1 MPDAP
6 ATLYVVD
13 AHALIY
19 RMFHA
24 LAPMTAPDG
33 RPTNATFG
41 FTRDLLTLFDEI
53 QPTYLVAAFDQ
64 PGGTFRDAIYP
75 EYKKHRP
82 PPPDDLIAQ
91 IPMIQ
96 AVMTAMNLPVLGV
109 PNYEADDVM
118 ATLAH
123 HGSDRGIEVYLCTND
138 KDCRQLLNDR
148 VRMYDL
154 RKKTTIGPAELLA
167 NQGITPEQ
175 AVDYQALIGDSVDNV
190 PGVVGIGEKTA
201 AKLLQT
207 YGTLDNLVAKADEI
221 KQVKQKENL
230 KRAIDT
236 GDLERSRTLVR
247 LDRNVPMPLEW
258 EAWKRQPW
266 DNEKLLALFETYGF
280 RSFAARVRHEMKA
293 AQDKAPTAAKNPEL
307 LAALGLDAPM
317 VAAPK
322 GKGKAK
328 TKPLMGGGMF
338 DEPEPA
344 AAEPDPEFPFG
355 ATAAPDTWNAKYTLV
370 DTPEA
375 FQKFLKELKAQKRF
389 CFDLETTALDPL
401 RCEIVGLAFSWK
413 PTEGCYLP
421 VRGPAE
427 DKVLPPDATLAAL
440 KPIFEDPA
448 VAKVNQN
455 VKYDQLALL
464 SAGVHLA
471 GVAGDSM
478 VAHYLLHAGE
488 RSHGLDE
495 LTRKYLGHENISITE
510 LIGKG
515 KNQKRMDQVP
525 VAKVFPYAAEDADA
539 AWRLTEL
546 LEPQLAAIGVRELYD
561 TLEVPLI
568 DVLAEMEANG
578 IRVDVP
584 YLQKLSVQMANRLA
598 ILEKE
603 IHAIAGKEFNIASL
617 KQLRD
622 VLYKDLKLPILKK
635 TDLTGEPSTD
645 QETLEKLAV
654 MGHLVPKTIIEH
666 RQISKLKGTYVDAL
680 PAIVNPRT
688 GRVHTSFNQTVA
700 ATGRLSSSDPNLQNI
715 PARTDLGREIR
726 QAFIPQDGWQLVT
739 ADYSQIEL
747 RLLAHFSG
755 DENLKTAYAENR
767 DIHTQ
772 VAGEI
777 FGVAADAVTS
787 DMRRVAKT
795 VNFGVIYGM
804 SAHGLAERLG
814 IDRKEADKFIT
825 NYFARYP
832 AVLTYQDTL
841 LNNARENGY
850 VKSILG
856 RQRKFDPTAIRPKTS
871 YQSRNGAEREAINM
885 EIQAS
890 AADLMKLA
898 LLNVSKRMRQEK
910 LAARMLLSV
919 HDELVFEA
927 PPAEVKTLAAVVRH
941 EMTAAMTLSVPLA
954 VDVSAG
960 PNWLEGEDVE

>member
-1 MPDAP
+1 MPESP
-6 ATLYVVD
+6 ATLYVID

-24 LAPMTAPDG
+24 LAPMTSPDG

-41 FTRDLLTLFDEI
+41 FTRDLLCIFDEI
-53 QPTYLVAAFDQ
+53 KPTYLVCAFDP
-64 PGGTFRDAIYP
+64 PGGTFRDTIFP
-75 EYKKHRP
+75 DYKKTRSP
-82 PPPDDLIAQ
+82 APDDLIAQ

-96 AVMTAMNLPVLGV
+96 SVMEAMRIPVLTV
-109 PNYEADDVM
+109 LNYEADDVM

-123 HGSDRGIEVYLCTND
+123 HGHEKGIEVYLCTND
-138 KDCRQLLNDR
+138 KDCRQLLTER

-154 RKKTTIGPAELLA
+154 RKKTTLGPAELLA
-167 NQGITPEQ
+167 DWGITPEQ
-175 AVDYQALIGDSVDNV
+175 AVDFQALIGDSVDNV
-190 PGVVGIGEKTA
+190 PGVVGVGEKTA
-201 AKLLQT
+201 TKLLQA
-207 YGTLDNLVAKADEI
+207 YGTLDNLVSKATEI
-221 KQVKQKENL
+221 KQAKQRENL
-230 KRAIDT
+230 LKAIET

-247 LDRNVPMPLEW
+247 LERNVPMPLEW
-258 EAWKRQPW
+258 DKWRRQPW
-266 DNEKLLALFETYGF
+266 DNERLLGLFEEFGF
-280 RSFAARVRHEMKA
+280 RGYAARVRTAIKSA
-293 AQDKAPTAAKNPEL
+293 GDKAPIAPKNAEL

-317 VAAPK
+317 
-322 GKGKAK
+322 
-328 TKPLMGGGMF
+328 
-338 DEPEPA
+338 A
-344 AAEPDPEFPFG
+344 AAKPKSGNLFADPDEDPDSPFDHPPP
-355 ATAAPDTWNAKYTLV
+355 APPPDNWNATYTLV

-375 FQKFLKELKAQKRF
+375 FDRFLTQLKAQPRF
-389 CFDLETTALDPL
+389 CFDLETTGLDALQCD
-401 RCEIVGLAFSWK
+401 IVGLAFSWK
-413 PTEGCYLP
+413 EREGYYLP
-421 VRGPAE
+421 VRGPLG
-427 DKVLPPDATLAAL
+427 DNVLPGETTLAAL

-448 VAKVNQN
+448 IQKVNQN
-455 VKYDQLALL
+455 VKYDLL
-464 SAGVHLA
+464 VLKSHGVDVR

-478 VAHYLLHAGE
+478 LAHYLLHSGE
-488 RSHGLDE
+488 RSHNLDE

-525 VAKVFPYAAEDADA
+525 VARVFTYAAEDADA
-539 AWRLTEL
+539 SWRLTEM
-546 LEPQLAAIGVRELYD
+546 LEPQLEPMGVRTLYD
-561 TLEVPLI
+561 TVEVPLI
-568 DVLAEMEANG
+568 GVLAEMEATG
-578 IRVDVP
+578 IRIDVP
-584 YLQKLSVQMANRLA
+584 YLKRLSEQMAIRLA
-598 ILEKE
+598 ALEKE
-603 IHAIAGKEFNIASL
+603 IHELAGREFNIASL
-617 KQLRD
+617 KQLRE
-622 VLYKDLKLPILKK
+622 VLYVGLGLPVLKK

-654 MGHLVPKTIIEH
+654 LGHPVPRKIIEH

-680 PAIVNPRT
+680 PALVNPKT
-688 GRVHTSFNQTVA
+688 GRLHTSYNQTVA

-726 QAFIPQDGWQLVT
+726 QAFIPREGWQLVT

-755 DENLKTAYAENR
+755 DENMRAAYAENR

-777 FGVAADAVTS
+777 FGVPPEAVTS

-814 IDRKEADKFIT
+814 IDRREADRFIG
-825 NYFARYP
+825 NYFARFS
-832 AVLTYQDTL
+832 AVLTYQDNL
-841 LNNARENGY
+841 LRKAREQGC

-856 RQRKFDPTAIRPKTS
+856 RQRKFDPSAIRAKST
-871 YQSRNGAEREAINM
+871 YQSRNQGEREAINM

-898 LLNVSKRMRQEK
+898 LLNVSRK
-910 LAARMLLSV
+910 LKEEGLSARMLLTV

-927 PPAEVKTLAAVVRH
+927 PVAETAALAALVRR
-941 EMTAAMTLSVPLA
+941 EMTEAMTLSVPLV

-960 PNWLEGEDVE
+960 PNWLDGEELS

>member
-1 MPDAP
+1 MPDSP

-53 QPTYLVAAFDQ
+53 RPDYLVCAFDP
-64 PGGTFRDAIYP
+64 PGGTFRDTIFP
-75 EYKKHRP
+75 DYKKTRP
-82 PPPDDLIAQ
+82 PAPDDLIAQ

-96 AVMTAMNLPVLGV
+96 SIMEAMRVPVLGV

-123 HGSDRGIEVYLCTND
+123 HGHEKGIEVFLCTND
-138 KDCRQLLNDR
+138 KDCRQLLTDR

-154 RKKTTIGPAELLA
+154 RKKTTLGPAELLA
-167 NQGITPEQ
+167 DWGITPEQ
-175 AVDYQALIGDSVDNV
+175 AVDFQALIGDSVDNV
-190 PGVVGIGEKTA
+190 PGVVGVGEKTA

-207 YGTLDNLVAKADEI
+207 YGTLDNLVAKAHE
-221 KQVKQKENL
+221 VKQAKQRENL
-230 KRAIDT
+230 KKAIES

-247 LDRNVPMPLEW
+247 LERNVPMPLEW
-258 EAWKRQPW
+258 DQWKRQPW
-266 DNEKLLALFETYGF
+266 DHERLLALFEEFGF
-280 RSFAARVRHEMKA
+280 RSYAARVRTAMKSA
-293 AQDKAPTAAKNPEL
+293 ADKVPIVPKNAEL
-307 LAALGLDAPM
+307 LAALGLEAPM
-317 VAAPK
+317 PAAKPK
-322 GKGKAK
+322 GGRG
-328 TKPLMGGGMF
+328 LF
-338 DEPEPA
+338 D
-344 AAEPDPEFPFG
+344 DPEEETPTEGAGDFAFG
-355 ATAAPDTWNAKYTLV
+355 ANAGPDTWAATYTLV
-370 DTPEA
+370 NTPEL
-375 FQKFLKELKAQKRF
+375 FDQFLKDLKAQPRF
-389 CFDLETTALDPL
+389 CFDLETTGLDALQCD
-401 RCEIVGLAFSWK
+401 IVGLAFSWK
-413 PTEGCYLP
+413 AHEGYYLP
-421 VRGPAE
+421 VRGPAG
-427 DKVLPPDATLAAL
+427 DQVLPPEATLAAL
-440 KPIFEDPA
+440 KPILEDAA
-448 VAKVNQN
+448 VQKVNQN
-455 VKYDQLALL
+455 IKYDQL
-464 SAGVHLA
+464 VLA
-471 GVAGDSM
+471 SQNIQVRGVAGDSM
-478 VAHYLLHAGE
+478 LAHYLLHSGE

-495 LTRKYLGHENISITE
+495 LTRKYLAHENISITE

-515 KNQKRMDQVP
+515 KNQKTMDQVP
-525 VAKVFPYAAEDADA
+525 VEKVCAYAAEDADA

-546 LEPQLAAIGVRELYD
+546 LEPQLAPMGVRELYD
-561 TLEVPLI
+561 NVEVPLI
-568 DVLAEMEANG
+568 AVLAEMEATG
-578 IRVDVP
+578 IRLDVP
-584 YLQKLSVQMANRLA
+584 YLKRLSVQMAERLG

-603 IHAIAGKEFNIASL
+603 IHEGAGKEFNIASL

-654 MGHLVPKTIIEH
+654 LGHPVPKKIIEH

-680 PAIVNPRT
+680 PVMVNPKT
-688 GRVHTSFNQTVA
+688 NRVHTSFNQTVA

-726 QAFIPQDGWQLVT
+726 QAFIPQDGWRLVT

-755 DENLKTAYAENR
+755 DENLRAAYAENR

-777 FGVAADAVTS
+777 FSVAPEAVTA

-804 SAHGLAERLG
+804 SAHGLAERLV
-814 IDRKEADKFIT
+814 IDRKDADRFIS

-832 AVLTYQDTL
+832 AVLTYHDNL
-841 LNNARENGY
+841 LRRAREHGY

-856 RQRKFDPTAIRPKTS
+856 RQRKFDPSAIRPKTS

-898 LLNVSKRMRQEK
+898 LLRVSRKLKEEK
-910 LAARMLLSV
+910 LLARMLLSV

-927 PPAEVKTLAAVVRH
+927 PPAEVGALANLVRR
-941 EMTAAMTLSVPLA
+941 EMTGAMTLSVPLE

-960 PNWLEGEDVE
+960 PNWLEGEEVT